1 MKSGKENLKIRLERH
16 RKSAIEHLRLL
27 KPEKLA
33 SWLRGNVAVVVSVS
47 SLLAAVSSVYIS
59 YNLWSNQED
68 QYAWRTIS
76 RHVPGN
82 SGIRS
87 ALQHLYEK
95 DRKQL
100 HFIDLRPFRNA
111 YGQSASSSAFVGKLD
126 LSSANLMGSW
136 LSNTDFSE
144 TNFNNA
150 NLTNAKMNQ
159 AVFSGADFTDA
170 KLIDAEMNEADFS
183 GADFTDAKLIDAKMN
198 EAVFSGADFTDAEL
212 IDAEMNESDFT
223 KSKFIMAD
231 LRDVAGEG
239 AIFNDTD
246 LDGATLFGANLG
258 YAKLNDAILNNV
270 SAENLDITHATAIN
284 TKFDHAGLVGAI
296 FQQVTG
302 LGMSFSKADM
312 KRASFVGGRFSGS
325 SFRNAKLGD
334 TDFTE
339 AIVTFTDF
347 TDADL
352 TGANL
357 AFASFGGANLSGVI
371 LKKIIGFRNAKW
383 EDAWAWSDKL
393 PKLPALDD
401 TDELGEIRLLIKLYD
416 SECKEDWERRI
427 QEDSENVRRNKRK
440 VVIRYHPPDDRCLL
454 STDSQAD
461 LWTKLDSDGAPDE

>member
-1 MKSGKENLKIRLERH
+1 MKSMKENLKIRFERH
-16 RKSAIEHLRLL
+16 LQAVVEYLRLL

-33 SWLRGNVAVVVSVS
+33 ICLRRNVAVVVSVS

-82 SGIRS
+82 SGIRP
-87 ALQHLYEK
+87 ALQHLYER

-111 YGQSASSSAFVGKLD
+111 YGQNASSSAYIGEVD

-150 NLTNAKMNQ
+150 NLINAKMNQ

-170 KLIDAEMNEADFS
+170 DLVNAEMNEA
-183 GADFTDAKLIDAKMN
+183 
-198 EAVFSGADFTDAEL
+198 
-212 IDAEMNESDFT
+212 DFT
-223 KSKFIMAD
+223 KSKFIMAN
-231 LRDVAGEG
+231 LRDVEGKG

-258 YAKLNDAILNNV
+258 YAKLNDARLNNV
-270 SAENLDITHATAIN
+270 LADNLDITHATAIN
-284 TKFDHAGLVGAI
+284 TKFDNAELVGAV

-302 LGMSFSKADM
+302 LGMSFSRADM

-325 SFRNAKLGD
+325 SFRNAELDKA
-334 TDFTE
+334 DFTE

-352 TGANL
+352 SGATL
-357 AFASFGGANLSGVI
+357 AFASFGGANLSGVT
-371 LKKIIGFRNAKW
+371 LVGVIGFRNAKW
-383 EDAWAWSDKL
+383 EGAWAWSDT
-393 PKLPALDD
+393 LPALPTLDD
-401 TDELGEIRLLIKLYD
+401 TDELEKIRILIKLYD
-416 SECKEDWERRI
+416 SRCKEDWERRI
-427 QEDSENVRRNKRK
+427 QNENENVRGSERTA
-440 VVIRYHPPDDRCLL
+440 VIRYRPPDDGCLL
-454 STDSQAD
+454 SIERQAD
-461 LWTKLDSDGAPDE
+461 LWTKPGSGGSVR